1 MFEQNEELKRK
12 SEEMTRLTTQ
22 ITIQETELIA
32 TKEERDQLKQDMN
45 SSNVMGKEEIVKR
58 AWEVRDQAVARKNL
72 VEIELAKTRIEV
84 MHINSQLMEAI
95 QQKVEL
101 SQQLE
106 QWQVSLSLIA
116 LNIIINCFYHSYE
129 IITKFN
135 YVMMCYDVLTS
146 NKKNFPFDRLTCR
159 FYLMNNLEKSSLHMN
174 RKKKRESIMESL

>member
-116 LNIIINCFYHSYE
+116 SNIIINCFYHSYE

-135 YVMMCYDVLTS
+135 YVMMC
-146 NKKNFPFDRLTCR
+146 
-159 FYLMNNLEKSSLHMN
+159 
-174 RKKKRESIMESL
+174 

>member
-12 SEEMTRLTTQ
+12 SEELTRLTTQ
-22 ITIQETELIA
+22 ITIQETELAA

-116 LNIIINCFYHSYE
+116 SIIFINCFYHSNE

-135 YVMMCYDVLTS
+135 YVMMC
-146 NKKNFPFDRLTCR
+146 
-159 FYLMNNLEKSSLHMN
+159 
-174 RKKKRESIMESL
+174 